1 MIALIINPPI
11 KEIMGVIIM
20 DPTPKSKPNTPKLK
34 GLVVEEGTLANIAP
48 NSTAQKMP
56 TKSPI
61 MAEIHA
67 YIRANDITGID

>member
-1 MIALIINPPI
+1 MNRSLTPPIRGAKKLYSNAMIALIINPPI

-48 NSTAQKMP
+48 NSTA
-56 TKSPI
+56 
-61 MAEIHA
+61 
-67 YIRANDITGID
+67 